1 MGLCSAPI
9 VATFPQAP
17 LRSRTVGFP
26 QPGSDLGFPSSAFP
40 DGDEAQVPTYVHP
53 APTGLPMISS
63 PHFQQ
68 PDLGT
73 ESEDHLGTA
82 KYPEP
87 LCYTPA
93 LPSCR
98 RHPVSPHR
106 KLLPLHRSYG
116 LMRQTAALLPPLA
129 SPAAAG
135 LCRLPSAPAA
145 QRSFPTLSLPILPR
159 VSGPLLR
166 RLLGCTCPLLPLGHW
181 PSPHKDRVGASL
193 STDNHFCR
201 TFHFE
206 AAVIR

>member
-26 QPGSDLGFPSSAFP
+26 QSGSDLGFSSGAFP
-40 DGDEAQVPTYVHP
+40 NRCEAQALTYIHP
-53 APTGLPMISS
+53 AFAGLPMISS
-63 PHFQQ
+63 PHFQR

-73 ESEDHLGTA
+73 VSEDHLGTA

-87 LCYTPA
+87 LCCMPA

-98 RHPVSPHR
+98 RHLVSPR
-106 KLLPLHRSYG
+106 RTLLPRHRSYG

-129 SPAAAG
+129 SPPAAG
-135 LCRLPSAPAA
+135 LCRLLSAPAA
-145 QRSFPTLSLPILPR
+145 QRSFPTLSLPILPC

-166 RLLGCTCPLLPLGHW
+166 LLPGCTCPLLPLGHW
-181 PSPHKDRVGASL
+181 PSPHKDRVGATL
-193 STDNHFCR
+193 PTDNYFCR

-206 AAVIR
+206 AAVIC